1 MKKSTLMI
9 RNIFVSIISKV
20 ALLAFGFIVPR
31 IIITAY
37 GSDMNGLLG
46 TVTQIFSYMALLQAG
61 IGQATLNMLYKPIAN
76 GDKEE
81 VSLIMS
87 SSRAYF
93 RKATLIYICFF
104 VCLSIIFPFIV
115 NTSLDYKTVFFI
127 VFFEGAS
134 EIISYMYIQ
143 CRNELLYAEGK
154 SYISVSVDTI
164 LKIATY
170 FFKIVLAVQGIN
182 IVIIQMIYFLLNLL
196 KYLFYKLYF
205 RKYYNWVDFT
215 RKPNI
220 NLLKERKSFV
230 LIELSWTVFL
240 STDMIIL
247 SMFCDTKLASVYSIY
262 NLVFA
267 NIGNI
272 LGAVFSGTSYLLGVE
287 YSKNINKYKKLHDM
301 YTLIFMTLITILMSV
316 AYIMMDSFIKL
327 YTVGVTDINYSYEML
342 AMLFALVQMIS
353 WSRYV
358 NGILTGIAGYAKLM
372 SGISIIEAVLNIV
385 VSLIAVGKFGIIG
398 VVLGTVVA
406 LPIKFIVGNYIV
418 DKKIL
423 CRNQWK
429 TYYTVG
435 LNFMLFFIVVIIGKS
450 INLKID
456 NYFDFIIEGI
466 KMVLGIGSAIVVINL
481 MAHIKDVI
489 YYVKRIKSR

>member
-104 VCLSIIFPFIV
+104 VCLSIFFPFIV

-182 IVIIQMIYFLLNLL
+182 IVIIQMIYFQ
-196 KYLFYKLYF
+196 
-205 RKYYNWVDFT
+205 
-215 RKPNI
+215 I
-220 NLLKERKSFV
+220 
-230 LIELSWTVFL
+230 
-240 STDMIIL
+240 
-247 SMFCDTKLASVYSIY
+247 
-262 NLVFA
+262 
-267 NIGNI
+267 
-272 LGAVFSGTSYLLGVE
+272 
-287 YSKNINKYKKLHDM
+287 
-301 YTLIFMTLITILMSV
+301 
-316 AYIMMDSFIKL
+316 
-327 YTVGVTDINYSYEML
+327 
-342 AMLFALVQMIS
+342 
-353 WSRYV
+353 
-358 NGILTGIAGYAKLM
+358 
-372 SGISIIEAVLNIV
+372 
-385 VSLIAVGKFGIIG
+385 
-398 VVLGTVVA
+398 
-406 LPIKFIVGNYIV
+406 
-418 DKKIL
+418 
-423 CRNQWK
+423 
-429 TYYTVG
+429 
-435 LNFMLFFIVVIIGKS
+435 
-450 INLKID
+450 
-456 NYFDFIIEGI
+456 
-466 KMVLGIGSAIVVINL
+466 
-481 MAHIKDVI
+481 
-489 YYVKRIKSR
+489 